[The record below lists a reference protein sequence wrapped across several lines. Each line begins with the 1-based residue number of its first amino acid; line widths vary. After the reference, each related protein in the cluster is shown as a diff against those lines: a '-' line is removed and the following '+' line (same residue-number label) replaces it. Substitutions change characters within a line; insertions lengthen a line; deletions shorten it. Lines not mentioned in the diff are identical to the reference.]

1 VNQSPRPYTII
12 VLFYSSTSETSQYV
26 YEEYL
31 FAAEH
36 FKNKQTHF
44 TQKNGKNMVRP
55 VFFAALRYTPENMKV
70 YKEVGPSD
78 RRWSSAGCPTSWSP
92 RRRSSPS
99 KSRSRSKPRSARKMY
114 QRQFLWEIQA
124 SDGIITAKKL
134 VLWLSDKT
142 GIKVEYQESLY
153 TFAES
158 VVYFLVFV
166 ALLWFIYTKFR
177 RFLLNPGTWMGV
189 FMIGYYV
196 SCAGIVFCI
205 LNNVRWYGEKNGE
218 VEYVDPS
225 SRSQFISEGLM
236 MSASSTRLC

>member
-1 VNQSPRPYTII
+1 VTLDG
-12 VLFYSSTSETSQYV
+12 V
-26 YEEYL
+26 
-31 FAAEH
+31 
-36 FKNKQTHF
+36 
-44 TQKNGKNMVRP
+44 
-55 VFFAALRYTPENMKV
+55 
-70 YKEVGPSD
+70 
-78 RRWSSAGCPTSWSP
+78 P
-92 RRRSSPS
+92 RRPEHPGVHSARAVLQRA
-99 KSRSRSKPRSARKMY
+99 SRQVVSASRRKMY

-158 VVYFLVFV
+158 VVYFLAFV
-166 ALLWFIYTKFR
+166 GILWFIYSRFR
-177 RFLLNPGTWMGV
+177 VFLLAPGTWMGV
-189 FMIGYYV
+189 FMVGYYV
-196 SCAGIVFCI
+196 SCAGIVYCI

-236 MSASSTRLC
+236 MSASSTPGL